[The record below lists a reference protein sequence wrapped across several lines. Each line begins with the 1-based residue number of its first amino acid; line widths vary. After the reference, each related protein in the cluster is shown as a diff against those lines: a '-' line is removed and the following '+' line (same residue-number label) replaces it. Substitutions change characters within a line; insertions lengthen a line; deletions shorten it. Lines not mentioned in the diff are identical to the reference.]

1 MAKKSKG
8 LNIERVEKL
17 LEKVEDVKEEVVQVD
32 DEKLTKEDINE
43 LKEEINE
50 TTNQEKEINEMN
62 KLVLN
67 REIRKA
73 IKAGETSK
81 TRGLNGKQ
89 YKAIQE
95 SYTQALGEPLSENQL
110 TYIKTLNET
119 QGRFVISTINQYK
132 RYMRNQEMLAT
143 STN

>member
-17 LEKVEDVKEEVVQVD
+17 LEKVEDVKKEVVQVD
-32 DEKLTKEDINE
+32 DEKLTKEDIHE

-73 IKAGETSK
+73 IKAGATSK

-132 RYMRNQEMLAT
+132 RFIKNQEMLAT